1 MNLDSA
7 LATFIAES
15 RELLQQMEDALL
27 HIEQAPDDADT
38 VNAIFRTAHTIKGS
52 AGLFGLDGI
61 VSFTHTAESVLD
73 KVRSGELHIDA
84 ELAALLLQAGD
95 HIGIL
100 VGHVAG
106 EGVADDESRRRGEEL
121 TAALQ
126 AYLGGRRQAAP
137 LPAAGQADARGTLRQ
152 EGGGPV
158 ETDNWHLSLRF
169 SPDVLRNGMDPQSF
183 IRYLGTLGRIVHI
196 VTLTDAIPRAAEMDP
211 EACYVGFE
219 ISFESEADKAAIDS
233 VFEFVREDST
243 VRILPPHSRHSE
255 YLQLIREMPEEE
267 MRLGEI
273 LVRCGT
279 LTRAELEQA
288 LRSQEQSAEQPPRP
302 IGEVLVEQNMV
313 RPVVVEA
320 ALEKQKQAKDNK
332 DGKGGNSLIRVD
344 AQKLDQLINLIGE
357 LIIAGAGAGLIAR
370 AAGNSALLE
379 ATSTMSRL
387 VEEVRDSALKL
398 RMVQIGSTFNR
409 FHRVVHDVSRELG
422 KNISLVISGAET
434 ELDKTV
440 IEQIGDP
447 LLHLVRN
454 AMDHGIEASGVRLAR
469 GKPAQGTLRLNAFH
483 DSGSI
488 VIEVSDDGGGLSK
501 EKILKKAVARGLVG
515 ESDNLSDREI
525 YNLIFEPGFSTADQV
540 SNLSGRGVGMDV
552 VRRNIVALRGS
563 VDLDTVEG
571 EGTTVRIRLPLTL
584 AIIDGFLVAVGKAS
598 FVVPLDLVVECLE
611 LSAEDRRAASERNYV
626 ALRGQV
632 LPYLN
637 LRDMFG
643 IEGDRARR
651 ENLVVVQHGGMRIG
665 LVVDYLQGEI
675 QTVIKPLGRMFNQV
689 NGIAGSTILGNGE
702 VALILDVPALA
713 RQMTLAEDRRLAHT
727 EEMSDREAVR

>member
-1 MNLDSA
+1 V
-7 LATFIAES
+7 
-15 RELLQQMEDALL
+15 LL
-27 HIEQAPDDADT
+27 
-38 VNAIFRTAHTIKGS
+38 
-52 AGLFGLDGI
+52 
-61 VSFTHTAESVLD
+61 
-73 KVRSGELHIDA
+73 KVC
-84 ELAALLLQAGD
+84 D
-95 HIGIL
+95 HIGTL

-106 EGVADDESRRRGEEL
+106 DGAADDETQRRSEEL
-121 TAALQ
+121 TACLKN
-126 AYLGGRRQAAP
+126 YLGGRPEPAPLAASGAAP
-137 LPAAGQADARGTLRQ
+137 PKATLRQ

-169 SPDVLRNGMDPQSF
+169 APDVLRNGMDPLSF

-211 EACYVGFE
+211 EACYFGYE
-219 ISFESEADKAAIDS
+219 IALESEADKATIEG
-233 VFEFVREDST
+233 VFEFVREDARI
-243 VRILPPHSRHSE
+243 RILPPHSRHSE

-279 LTRAELEQA
+279 LTQAELEQA
-288 LRSQEQSAEQPPRP
+288 LRSQEESAEHPPRP

-313 RPVVVEA
+313 RPAVVEA

-332 DGKGGNSLIRVD
+332 EGRGGNSLIRVD

-357 LIIAGAGAGLIAR
+357 LIIAGAGASLIAR
-370 AAGNSALLE
+370 AAGHSALLE

-409 FHRVVHDVSRELG
+409 FHRVVHDVARELG
-422 KNISLVISGAET
+422 KDIVLSISGADT

-440 IEQIGDP
+440 VEQIGDP

-454 AMDHGIEASGVRLAR
+454 AMDHGIEPAEVRTAR
-469 GKPAQGTLRLNAFH
+469 GKPAQGTLSLNAYH

-501 EKILKKAVARGLVG
+501 EKILKKAIARGLIN
-515 ESDNLSDREI
+515 EDDSLSDQEI
-525 YNLIFEPGFSTADQV
+525 YNLIFEPGFSTADQI

-552 VRRNIVALRGS
+552 VRRNIAALRGS

-584 AIIDGFLVAVGKAS
+584 AIIDGFLVGVGKAS

-611 LSAEDRRAASERNYV
+611 LSAEDRNAAGERNYV

-632 LPYLN
+632 LPYLH
-637 LRDMFG
+637 LREMFG

-651 ENLVVVQHGGMRIG
+651 ENLVVVQHGGSRIG
-665 LVVDYLQGEI
+665 LVVDYLLGET
-675 QTVIKPLGRMFNQV
+675 QTVIKPLGRMFSGV

-713 RQMTLAEDRRLAHT
+713 RQMTSAEERRQAAETRDMRDKETIH
-727 EEMSDREAVR
+727 